1 MRRHEK
7 KSRKIMRF
15 QGARPMYL
23 LASKLEYQP
32 LNRSNSQADVFVLLR
47 GTILNGTY
55 GTHKKLPGIYLAI
68 FTNNIWS

>member
-1 MRRHEK
+1 
-7 KSRKIMRF
+7 
-15 QGARPMYL
+15 MYL

-32 LNRSNSQADVFVLLR
+32 LNRSNSLADVFVLVR